1 MGGGWVRI
9 PLCQYNFLGL
19 SVLIVCLSF
28 NFKNGLAE
36 ELPTSKKL
44 EKQDIIIQE
53 IKRKLQITDLDN
65 LASLR

>member
-1 MGGGWVRI
+1 MGGGVWGSALDSICLPV
-9 PLCQYNFLGL
+9 F
-19 SVLIVCLSF
+19 IVCFPF